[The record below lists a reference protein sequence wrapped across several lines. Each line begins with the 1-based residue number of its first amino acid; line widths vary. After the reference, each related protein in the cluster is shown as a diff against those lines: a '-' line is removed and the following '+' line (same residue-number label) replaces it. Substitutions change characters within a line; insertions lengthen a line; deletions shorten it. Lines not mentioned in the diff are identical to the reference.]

1 MRKEIRIVLEED
13 NIQFL
18 EMARGKKR
26 ATTSDFLNS
35 LLRQERYRQGF
46 PVYFRKPAPFKP
58 HITWREK
65 WMLLCSGLLP
75 LPRAFRP

>member
-18 EMARGKKR
+18 EMARGKKH
-26 ATTSDFLNS
+26 ASVSDFLNS

-46 PVYFRKPAPFKP
+46 PVYFRKPDPIKP
-58 HITWREK
+58 HYSWPEK
-65 WMLLCSGLLP
+65 WHRFCSGFLP
-75 LPRAFRP
+75 LSRAFRP